1 MIHALKADLI
11 PIILE
16 SINILEEQGE
26 LFNSVIDA
34 RDIETS
40 IEIPKNRANG
50 DLSSNIALRKSKE
63 SNLDALKLANLIANS
78 FNSNLVK
85 QSKHESLWHNAEV
98 ARPGFLNFR
107 INPFAKLSRLCTV
120 LTEQDYGWEKSKNIE
135 KIILEYVSA
144 NPTGP
149 LHVGHARQ
157 AVLGDAISN
166 ILSKAGHDTYRE
178 FYYNDAGNQIENLA
192 LSVWARLNGYDQ
204 NSEEFPKDGYRGSYI
219 IEIANKFRILKK
231 ATKLTKFEK
240 SKKLLNEIKNFSI
253 GCLRDEQNSDLEL
266 LGISFDNFALESDFY
281 QNGLV
286 DDVITSLKKNGMTF
300 FVDNALWLRSTDFG
314 DDKDRVM
321 IKSDGSYTYFVP
333 DIAYHLDKWRRGF
346 GKAINIQGTD
356 HHGTV
361 QRVKAGLQGLNKKI
375 DKNFPM
381 TILHKMVTVKKNGK
395 DVKFSKR
402 SGDYVTLKDL
412 IYFSSGFDEV
422 NGEVEY
428 CENKHETATILSRGK
443 DAVRFFLLSK
453 KPETEFN
460 FDVSLAQKHSEEN
473 PVFYVQYAHA
483 RASSVI
489 RQSCVSEL
497 ELLEFFSNLND
508 AACLGSESVNLN
520 SLENELAHRVL
531 GFSEVTRTVL
541 KNVEPHQLVFYL
553 QDLASDFHKFYNDS
567 KILVE
572 DTWTRNKRLLL
583 VYSVAKL
590 LKNNLELIGINAPEK
605 M

>member
-85 QSKHESLWHNAEV
+85 QSKQESLWHNVEV

-231 ATKLTKFEK
+231 AAKLTKFEK

-460 FDVSLAQKHSEEN
+460 FDVSLAQKNSEEN

>member
-85 QSKHESLWHNAEV
+85 QSKHESLWHNVEV

-231 ATKLTKFEK
+231 AAKLTKFEK

-286 DDVITSLKKNGMTF
+286 DDVITNLKKNGMTF

-460 FDVSLAQKHSEEN
+460 FDVSLAQKNSEEN

>member
-85 QSKHESLWHNAEV
+85 QSKHESLWHNVEV

-286 DDVITSLKKNGMTF
+286 DDVITNLKKNGMTF

-508 AACLGSESVNLN
+508 AAYLGSESVNLN

>member
-85 QSKHESLWHNAEV
+85 QSKHESLWHNVEV

-286 DDVITSLKKNGMTF
+286 DDVITNLKKNGMTF

-428 CENKHETATILSRGK
+428 CENKHETPTILSRGK

-460 FDVSLAQKHSEEN
+460 FDVSLAQKNSEEN

-508 AACLGSESVNLN
+508 AAYLGSESVNLN

>member
-85 QSKHESLWHNAEV
+85 QSKHESLWHNVEV

-286 DDVITSLKKNGMTF
+286 DDVITNLKKNGMTF

-460 FDVSLAQKHSEEN
+460 FDVSLAQKNSEEN

>member
-85 QSKHESLWHNAEV
+85 QSKHESLWHTVEV
-98 ARPGFLNFR
+98 AKPGFLNFR

-120 LTEQDYGWEKSKNIE
+120 LTEEDYGWERSKNIE

-286 DDVITSLKKNGMTF
+286 DDVITNLKKNGMTF

-422 NGEVEY
+422 NGEVEC

-508 AACLGSESVNLN
+508 AAYLGSESVNLN

-572 DTWTRNKRLLL
+572 DTWIRNKRLLL

>member
-178 FYYNDAGNQIENLA
+178 FYYNDAGNQ
-192 LSVWARLNGYDQ
+192 
-204 NSEEFPKDGYRGSYI
+204 
-219 IEIANKFRILKK
+219 
-231 ATKLTKFEK
+231 
-240 SKKLLNEIKNFSI
+240 
-253 GCLRDEQNSDLEL
+253 
-266 LGISFDNFALESDFY
+266 
-281 QNGLV
+281 
-286 DDVITSLKKNGMTF
+286 
-300 FVDNALWLRSTDFG
+300 
-314 DDKDRVM
+314 
-321 IKSDGSYTYFVP
+321 
-333 DIAYHLDKWRRGF
+333 
-346 GKAINIQGTD
+346 
-356 HHGTV
+356 
-361 QRVKAGLQGLNKKI
+361 KKI
-375 DKNFPM
+375 
-381 TILHKMVTVKKNGK
+381 
-395 DVKFSKR
+395 
-402 SGDYVTLKDL
+402 
-412 IYFSSGFDEV
+412 
-422 NGEVEY
+422 
-428 CENKHETATILSRGK
+428 
-443 DAVRFFLLSK
+443 
-453 KPETEFN
+453 
-460 FDVSLAQKHSEEN
+460 
-473 PVFYVQYAHA
+473 
-483 RASSVI
+483 
-489 RQSCVSEL
+489 
-497 ELLEFFSNLND
+497 
-508 AACLGSESVNLN
+508 
-520 SLENELAHRVL
+520 
-531 GFSEVTRTVL
+531 
-541 KNVEPHQLVFYL
+541 
-553 QDLASDFHKFYNDS
+553 
-567 KILVE
+567 
-572 DTWTRNKRLLL
+572 
-583 VYSVAKL
+583 
-590 LKNNLELIGINAPEK
+590 
-605 M
+605 

>member
-63 SNLDALKLANLIANS
+63 FNLDALKLANLIANS

-85 QSKHESLWHNAEV
+85 QSKQESLWHNVEV

-231 ATKLTKFEK
+231 AAKLTKFEK

-286 DDVITSLKKNGMTF
+286 DDVITSLKKKWDDLFHTRPFQKNMSETEGQGKYSSNAKH
-300 FVDNALWLRSTDFG
+300 DNELRSTKTLG
-314 DDKDRVM
+314 GRM
-321 IKSDGSYTYFVP
+321 
-333 DIAYHLDKWRRGF
+333 
-346 GKAINIQGTD
+346 GK
-356 HHGTV
+356 
-361 QRVKAGLQGLNKKI
+361 R
-375 DKNFPM
+375 
-381 TILHKMVTVKKNGK
+381 
-395 DVKFSKR
+395 
-402 SGDYVTLKDL
+402 
-412 IYFSSGFDEV
+412 E
-422 NGEVEY
+422 
-428 CENKHETATILSRGK
+428 
-443 DAVRFFLLSK
+443 LL
-453 KPETEFN
+453 
-460 FDVSLAQKHSEEN
+460 
-473 PVFYVQYAHA
+473 
-483 RASSVI
+483 SVI
-489 RQSCVSEL
+489 RYAQGQQPSEAPKCPL
-497 ELLEFFSNLND
+497 EQPQRAPREPKRCQN
-508 AACLGSESVNLN
+508 GSRRVAERFQKEPKSV
-520 SLENELAHRVL
+520 
-531 GFSEVTRTVL
+531 
-541 KNVEPHQLVFYL
+541 
-553 QDLASDFHKFYNDS
+553 
-567 KILVE
+567 
-572 DTWTRNKRLLL
+572 
-583 VYSVAKL
+583 
-590 LKNNLELIGINAPEK
+590 
-605 M
+605 

>member
-460 FDVSLAQKHSEEN
+460 FDVSLAQKNSEEN